1 MTEREP
7 DQDTVDEMVESE
19 PLGDDDERVDQQNV
33 GPESRGGGEFP
44 DPETPPSESAPGD
57 LRPSPEAGHGQ
68 FQEAYDLADDEV
80 AAVGSI
86 KHEDEP
92 EPAPQEEP
100 PTS

>member
-1 MTEREP
+1 MPTR
-7 DQDTVDEMVESE
+7 DE
-19 PLGDDDERVDQQNV
+19 NV
-33 GPESRGGGEFP
+33 PVGEELP
-44 DPETPPSESAPGD
+44 DPHTPPTGAAPGSAD
-57 LRPSPEAGHGQ
+57 LVDSPEPGQGQ

-92 EPAPQEEP
+92 APAPKAEEP